1 MRQKTS
7 QKLLNPNQPTE
18 QLGLIFIQ
26 KFAHQIGAIWRPT
39 PNHDY
44 GIDGELELT
53 DRGVVT
59 GTIIK
64 VQVKSGASYLKN
76 KSQAGFSFYVDSS
89 DASYWPNVNF
99 PVILVVYNPV
109 DDTGYWMDM
118 KRYLADHPPVGSTPV
133 VRFSYAKHALTQKSL
148 LALSEIAI
156 PDEVERTE
164 FLVDKVRE
172 TLHSNMLPVVGLP
185 HAVYEAEFSLKR
197 LAEADEGS
205 ASFAKDSGGSYR
217 GFRDPTD
224 ETFHLKGYIDP
235 ATIKEIKYP
244 HYLKASRSRDF
255 AVGRWN
261 RAMREFLF
269 QRGLLAK
276 DDETFYFP
284 PNLDGTARSLTWE
297 STRGRSPER
306 QVAYPYI
313 GKKSGLVAF
322 WVHHACRIAFC
333 EVGGHFFLRL
343 TPAYVFTRD
352 GEELVADRE
361 AGALSTS
368 RKSKDRNYQV
378 LNHLMFWLWF
388 LRDGQ
393 DSITLTIDGTEVI
406 VSTTFLNGEAA
417 FGIPADEKSLIEIV
431 AAHPDVDWKELESES
446 ETEEPEEE

>member
-1 MRQKTS
+1 
-7 QKLLNPNQPTE
+7 
-18 QLGLIFIQ
+18 
-26 KFAHQIGAIWRPT
+26 
-39 PNHDY
+39 
-44 GIDGELELT
+44 
-53 DRGVVT
+53 
-59 GTIIK
+59 
-64 VQVKSGASYLKN
+64 
-76 KSQAGFSFYVDSS
+76 
-89 DASYWPNVNF
+89 
-99 PVILVVYNPV
+99 
-109 DDTGYWMDM
+109 
-118 KRYLADHPPVGSTPV
+118 
-133 VRFSYAKHALTQKSL
+133 
-148 LALSEIAI
+148 
-156 PDEVERTE
+156 
-164 FLVDKVRE
+164 
-172 TLHSNMLPVVGLP
+172 
-185 HAVYEAEFSLKR
+185 
-197 LAEADEGS
+197 
-205 ASFAKDSGGSYR
+205 
-217 GFRDPTD
+217 
-224 ETFHLKGYIDP
+224 
-235 ATIKEIKYP
+235 
-244 HYLKASRSRDF
+244 
-255 AVGRWN
+255 
-261 RAMREFLF
+261 MREFLF

-276 DDETFYFP
+276 DEETFYFR
-284 PNLDGTARSLTWE
+284 PNPDGTARSLTWE